1 VTPTLDQ
8 RLAAPI
14 AERFAL
20 GDAEALV
27 GPVARGELGWVWRLT
42 TSEGI
47 WAVKEPIRPK
57 SEEEA
62 REEADV
68 QDAARA
74 AGIPVPEVMRT
85 GGGDVLADLGATQV
99 RVASW
104 VEVLERDPL
113 LDPADVGN
121 LITSIHGARLPDL
134 RPEHP
139 WYRDAV
145 GAERWDELVHALRAA
160 EAPFADGLGAYRDEL
175 VALQELLEPPTA
187 LQTCHRDLWADNV
200 RGTAEGALC
209 VLDWED
215 FGLAD
220 PSQELCLV
228 LFEFGAEVPD
238 RARTIYRAY
247 MDAGGPGR
255 VRRRGAFSML
265 IAQLSHIG
273 EAGCAQWLAADASS
287 AEREHA
293 ASWVGEFLSQPLT
306 WDAIER
312 LLDAV
317 AV

>member
-1 VTPTLDQ
+1 MLEE
-8 RLAAPI
+8 RHAGAI
-14 AERFAL
+14 ADRYGL
-20 GDAEALV
+20 GEVDAFV

-42 TSEGI
+42 TSMGV

-57 SEEEA
+57 SEREA

-74 AGIPVPEVMRT
+74 ARIPAPEVMRT
-85 GGGDVLADLGATQV
+85 GDGDVLADLEGTQV
-99 RVASW
+99 RVSRW
-104 VEVLERDPL
+104 VDVLERDPL
-113 LDPADVGN
+113 LDPVHVGV
-121 LITSIHGARLPDL
+121 LIASIHRARLPDL

-139 WYRDAV
+139 WYREPV
-145 GAERWDELVHALRAA
+145 GAQRWDELVRGLRAA
-160 EAPFADGLGAYRDEL
+160 GAPFAEELAAYRDEL
-175 VALQELLEPPTA
+175 VALQAFIEPPTS

-200 RGTAEGALC
+200 RGTVDGRLC

-228 LFEFGAEVPD
+228 LFEYGAGVPG
-238 RARTIYRAY
+238 RARGIYRAY
-247 MDAGGPGR
+247 LGAGGPGR
-255 VRRRGAFSML
+255 VDGRATFSML

-273 EAGCAQWLAADASS
+273 EAGCAQWLAASDASP
-287 AEREHA
+287 EREHA

-306 WDAIER
+306 RDAIAR

-317 AV
+317 TG